1 MDRDRVLRELPYRMQ
16 AIETLNLAL
25 SLNAALGAAPM
36 TLYAGNKLVVEGTL
50 QGFTNPAIEA
60 GIMHCRALLEF
71 LGLCERNGKLDNRT
85 GRRSTDIGIE
95 HFSTPAGTPL
105 KMVTPDDAADH
116 YPGPSYEAKDA
127 LLAVFQVA
135 NKELAH
141 VTEDLRDSPEHARL
155 IEIASHRLS
164 RLGAHS
170 DMMHPVGWHRQA
182 TTACGLTLESAL
194 GHEQAQSICS
204 EGAGDIVDAH
214 NSNRTICNN
223 RMATFSGGVT
233 CRNQEC

>member
-1 MDRDRVLRELPYRMQ
+1 
-16 AIETLNLAL
+16 
-25 SLNAALGAAPM
+25 
-36 TLYAGNKLVVEGTL
+36 
-50 QGFTNPAIEA
+50 
-60 GIMHCRALLEF
+60 
-71 LGLCERNGKLDNRT
+71 
-85 GRRSTDIGIE
+85 
-95 HFSTPAGTPL
+95 
-105 KMVTPDDAADH
+105 MVTPDDAADH

-182 TTACGLTLESAL
+182 ATA
-194 GHEQAQSICS
+194 
-204 EGAGDIVDAH
+204 
-214 NSNRTICNN
+214 
-223 RMATFSGGVT
+223 
-233 CRNQEC
+233 